1 MRKLASLYL
10 NHKLVELPEISLDQ
24 TQSMSQKQ
32 LVFISTINLKLK
44 DKKMKKKW
52 KRQKN
57 KSQSKHK
64 LFLLRTEL
72 IDLWRKWK
80 FKLLVKS
87 LSN

>member
-44 DKKMKKKW
+44 DKKLKKK
-52 KRQKN
+52 
-57 KSQSKHK
+57 
-64 LFLLRTEL
+64 
-72 IDLWRKWK
+72 
-80 FKLLVKS
+80 
-87 LSN
+87 